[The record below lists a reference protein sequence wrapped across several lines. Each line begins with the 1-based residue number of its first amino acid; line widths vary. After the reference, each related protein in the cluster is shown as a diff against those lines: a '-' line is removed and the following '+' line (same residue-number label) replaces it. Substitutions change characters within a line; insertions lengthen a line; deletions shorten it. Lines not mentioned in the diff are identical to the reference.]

1 MDEID
6 KKKAVDKKPE
16 EKGPPPKY
24 GKGAPKVPRLSFCSL
39 FKYSGA
45 CQKFTMFIGIL
56 ASMVAGA
63 TAPSI
68 AIVFGEVVAIF
79 DPNNTQDEMEEGI
92 IKLFKMIGVLCGV
105 LWVFGYLQ
113 FACL

>member
-1 MDEID
+1 MVEDD
-6 KKKAVDKKPE
+6 KKKVTDRKPE

-39 FKYSGA
+39 FKYSDA
-45 CQKFTMFIGIL
+45 CQKTTMIIGIL
-56 ASMVAGA
+56 ASMIAGA

-79 DPNNTQDEMEEGI
+79 DPNNTQDEMEQGI
-92 IKLFKMIGVLCGV
+92 INLFKMIGVLCGV